1 VALNA
6 NDKITNCLSEHNA
19 FRRARVADKLT
30 TEPIQKVLCASVLPE
45 TMDAKTLRAL
55 HVQVKVLR
63 ADVAEAK
70 NVYSTLG
77 KRMDVLDSRK
87 SSAVMD
93 EIVSGKHI
101 QKSTDVEDE
110 ACESTPQAGE
120 PTNDQKGDVAPL
132 TNCCKPSLW
141 SSPDSFEK
149 MYNGLKTLLEAMG
162 YTVVCKPGG
171 REMSSLHDAVLA
183 GFQTQAALRV
193 NDLDI
198 NKTLQYMQECKDDA
212 RLSPY
217 TMARVLAKI
226 ADTLVRHYHEYKN
239 AIKFCLQAHECFKN
253 TNDQSVELKVDQA
266 RNLCIGS
273 ICQQTLGWRDYA
285 HKWAEKAQE
294 ILYSSMATT
303 CEDTKVLQKVAFIEN
318 QCGISYYKYGTK
330 HSKQLGLAYFN
341 TALFIYKSLD
351 DVESIKKVRENI
363 LETRPETEN

>member
-1 VALNA
+1 
-6 NDKITNCLSEHNA
+6 
-19 FRRARVADKLT
+19 
-30 TEPIQKVLCASVLPE
+30 
-45 TMDAKTLRAL
+45 MDAKTLRAL
-55 HVQVKVLR
+55 NVQVKALR

-110 ACESTPQAGE
+110 VCESTAQAGE
-120 PTNDQKGDVAPL
+120 PTVDQKGDVAPL

-162 YTVVCKPGG
+162 YTVVCKPGR

-183 GFQTQAALRV
+183 GFENQAAFRV

-198 NKTLQYMQECKDDA
+198 NKTLQYIKECKDDA
-212 RLSPY
+212 RFSPY
-217 TMARVLAKI
+217 AMASVLAKI
-226 ADTLVRHYHEYKN
+226 ADTLVRHYHECKN
-239 AIKFCLQAHECFKN
+239 GIKFCLEAHECFKD
-253 TNDQSVELKVDQA
+253 TNDESVELKVDRA

-273 ICQQTLGWRDYA
+273 MCQQTLGWPDYA

-294 ILYSSMATT
+294 ILCSSMATT
-303 CEDTKVLQKVAFIEN
+303 CEDNKVLQKVAFIQN
-318 QCGISYYKYGTK
+318 QCGISYYKYGTEN
-330 HSKQLGLAYFN
+330 SKQLGIEYLN
-341 TALFIYKSLD
+341 TAFFIYKSLD
-351 DVESIKKVRENI
+351 DVESMNKVRANI
-363 LETRPETEN
+363 LDTRP